1 MVLNGDSSM
10 WWEVCSGGNNIDGET
25 VSVTVAVA
33 VEEATAVVV
42 NSVPVAVDP
51 LLGVETRP

>member
-1 MVLNGDSSM
+1 M